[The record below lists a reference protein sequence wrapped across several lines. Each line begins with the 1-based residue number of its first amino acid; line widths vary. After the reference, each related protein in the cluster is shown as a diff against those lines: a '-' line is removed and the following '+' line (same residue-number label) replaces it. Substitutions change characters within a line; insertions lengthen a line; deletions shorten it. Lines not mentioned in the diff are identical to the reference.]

1 MNRNYLPGIIG
12 TVISISL
19 VIYTIKGGSLFDRL
33 FFWLIIVMPLIV
45 IIIFGTFYRIRS
57 INFNGNETVIALD
70 LQAKEEAWE
79 CVRRILKERMSS
91 PSIQYYY
98 IVSSPP
104 NGYSSVTVIL
114 IGKEDKVEIEK
125 EVIKTTL
132 NAACS
137 GFRLSARNLGYSSE
151 ILSLLKKLMAGDRG
165 FNRLKIWGSN
175 RFDLV
180 LPTFYPYPINKNN
193 SDNGDFTRYQEDVQI
208 TIGYSLNS
216 SEPRGIVVTYSDIIN
231 RIGIFGSTGTGKSTT
246 AALIITG
253 LILND
258 LKHRFKVAI
267 IDWHSEYPKL
277 LDSMGFSDY
286 KVIDFSRQDIRLGVF
301 CYAKMGF
308 EGVTELLSEAL
319 SLSDP
324 QVLLLTRIINEQ
336 KPIDINGLIE
346 YLSGSTT
353 EGYWSREIRHAIL
366 RKLYIINQSRYN
378 SLFSSSCGNLDQLLN
393 KSQEKILIF
402 DMFKIKNTNLRRLI
416 AFTIISNL
424 YYMARE
430 RDRDIILLLDEAQN
444 LVNNSTANLV
454 NTIVVEG
461 RKFGLGLILLTQNPS
476 MLPKEIIAN
485 MNTKLVHA
493 MRSGVDKKIIEE
505 SMSLAQ
511 EYVRVLDKLGQG
523 EALLQSHLYRDPVLV
538 KIDLFLYSKLHQQQ
552 IRHSTTL

>member
-1 MNRNYLPGIIG
+1 LNRNYLPGIIG

-19 VIYTIKGGSLFDRL
+19 VIYAIKGGSLFDRL
-33 FFWLIIVMPLIV
+33 FFWLIIAMPLIV
-45 IIIFGTFYRIRS
+45 IIIFGIFYRVRS

-91 PSIQYYY
+91 PTVQYYY
-98 IVSSPP
+98 VVSSSP
-104 NGYSSVTVIL
+104 NGYSSVTVVL
-114 IGKEDKVEIEK
+114 NGRDDKVEIEK

-137 GFRLSARNLGYSSE
+137 GFRLSTRNLGYSSE
-151 ILSLLKKLMAGDRG
+151 ILSLLKKLMVVDQG
-165 FNRLKIWGSN
+165 FNKLKIWSSSK
-175 RFDLV
+175 FDLV
-180 LPTFYPYPINKNN
+180 LPTFYPYPINR
-193 SDNGDFTRYQEDVQI
+193 DNYNKEVFTQYQEDVRI

-216 SEPRGIVVTYSDIIN
+216 IEPHEVAVTYSDIIN

-253 LILND
+253 LALND
-258 LKHRFKVAI
+258 LKHHFKVAV

-277 LDSMGFSDY
+277 LNNMGFSNY

-301 CYAKMGF
+301 CYSKIGF

-324 QVLLLTRIINEQ
+324 QALLLTRIINEQ
-336 KPIDINGLIE
+336 KPISINGLIE
-346 YLSGSTT
+346 YLNSSATD
-353 EGYWSREIRHAIL
+353 GYWSREIRHAIL
-366 RKLYIINQSRYN
+366 RKLYIINQSRYS
-378 SLFSSSCGNLDQLLN
+378 SLFSSSCGNLDQLLD

-424 YYMARE
+424 YYTVRE
-430 RDRDIILLLDEAQN
+430 RGMDIILLLDEAQN
-444 LVNNSTANLV
+444 LISNSSANLI

-461 RKFGLGLILLTQNPS
+461 RKFGLGLMLLTQNPS

-493 MRSGVDKKIIEE
+493 IRSGVDKKIIEE
-505 SMSLAQ
+505 SMSLTQ
-511 EYVRVLDKLGQG
+511 EYVQVLDKLGQG
-523 EALLQSHLYRDPVLV
+523 EVLLQSHLYRKPVLAR
-538 KIDLFLYSKLHQQQ
+538 INPFLYLKLRQQS
-552 IRHSTTL
+552 IRRLTNL